1 MSTHSKRVKE
11 DQPLESSGGTS
22 FTLSIDAFKGWTPL
36 SLSPLQRSRVGMM
49 VYFPFYTLKN
59 VNVWKFF
66 TYVFELE
73 RDLSPADAEDLL
85 CFLPN
90 RGFVRKKG
98 TVCWPLPQDSKSRFS
113 CRGVCTLMMGGTL
126 LTSATGRQFD
136 SWVFVEIIQMGSRI
150 RGNKCHIVVKSPIF
164 FVISPGLGR
173 PYPCLP
179 PHRLSPGS
187 LLTTPPDP

>member
-1 MSTHSKRVKE
+1 MFLYNICTY
-11 DQPLESSGGTS
+11 
-22 FTLSIDAFKGWTPL
+22 L

-150 RGNKCHIVVKSPIF
+150 RGNKCHIVVKSPNFLLFLWVWVAHIHVF
-164 FVISPGLGR
+164 LPIV
-173 PYPCLP
+173 CLQV
-179 PHRLSPGS
+179 HS
-187 LLTTPPDP
+187 

>member
-1 MSTHSKRVKE
+1 M
-11 DQPLESSGGTS
+11 
-22 FTLSIDAFKGWTPL
+22 
-36 SLSPLQRSRVGMM
+36 SPLQRSRVRMKL
-49 VYFPFYTLKN
+49 YFPFYTLKN

-113 CRGVCTLMMGGTL
+113 CRGVCTLMMGGTV

-136 SWVFVEIIQMGSRI
+136 SWVFVEIIQMGSQF
-150 RGNKCHIVVKSPIF
+150 RGNKRHNHCRDNIEV
-164 FVISPGLGR
+164 FVLWG
-173 PYPCLP
+173 
-179 PHRLSPGS
+179 
-187 LLTTPPDP
+187 